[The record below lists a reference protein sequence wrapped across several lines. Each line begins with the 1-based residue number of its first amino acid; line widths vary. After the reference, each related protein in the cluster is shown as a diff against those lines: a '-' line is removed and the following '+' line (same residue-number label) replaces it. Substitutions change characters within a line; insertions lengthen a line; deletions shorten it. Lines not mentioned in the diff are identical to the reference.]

1 MDEQSRDNESAV
13 STKRSQ
19 KRIRTI
25 FILVIASFFCLLPW
39 FITQY
44 KTVEEQLIA
53 TEAPREI
60 PNAQNWRFSVAN
72 QAIIC

>member
-1 MDEQSRDNESAV
+1 
-13 STKRSQ
+13 
-19 KRIRTI
+19 
-25 FILVIASFFCLLPW
+25 LPW